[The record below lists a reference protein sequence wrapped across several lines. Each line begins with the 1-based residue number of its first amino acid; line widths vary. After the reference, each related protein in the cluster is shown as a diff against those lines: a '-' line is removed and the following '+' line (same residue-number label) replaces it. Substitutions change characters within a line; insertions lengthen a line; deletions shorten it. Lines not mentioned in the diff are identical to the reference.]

1 MAKSILK
8 CVECGNYT
16 LKQEHCGEKTINPK
30 PAKYS
35 PEDRYQEYRMKYK
48 KMLHNN
54 I

>member
-8 CVECGNYT
+8 CVECGSYT
-16 LKQEHCGEKTINPK
+16 LKNIHCKKETINPK

-35 PEDRYQEYRMKYK
+35 PDDKYQEYRMKYK
-48 KMLHNN
+48 KLHN